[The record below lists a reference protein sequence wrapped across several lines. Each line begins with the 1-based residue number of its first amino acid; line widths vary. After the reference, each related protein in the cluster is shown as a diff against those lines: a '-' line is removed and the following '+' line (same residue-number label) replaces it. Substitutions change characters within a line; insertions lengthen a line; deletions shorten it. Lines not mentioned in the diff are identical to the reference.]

1 MKFKTEQE
9 DFWSGNFGDNYIL
22 RNRSETFLQSN
33 INFFKKALKKV
44 KKIDSMIEFGANIG
58 MNIKAIKSLGKIK
71 IFKAIEINKK
81 ACLDLEKVIG
91 KENVFQNSI
100 LDYKNSEKFDLVLTK
115 TVLIHINPEKLV
127 AVYRKI
133 YKSAKKYIL
142 IAEYYNPSPSVIEYR
157 GFKNKLFKRD
167 FAGELMDIYPDLQI
181 LDYGFVYHRDEFYP
195 QDDINWFLLKK
206 NN

>member
-44 KKIDSMIEFGANIG
+44 KKIDSMIEFGANVG

-81 ACLDLEKVIG
+81 ACFDLEKVIG

-127 AVYRKI
+127 DVYRKI
-133 YKSAKKYIL
+133 YKSAKKYVL

-167 FAGELMDIYPDLQI
+167 FAGELIYLYPDLQI
-181 LDYGFVYHRDEFYP
+181 LDYGFVYHRDQFYP

>member
-33 INFFKKALKKV
+33 IN
-44 KKIDSMIEFGANIG
+44 
-58 MNIKAIKSLGKIK
+58 
-71 IFKAIEINKK
+71 
-81 ACLDLEKVIG
+81 
-91 KENVFQNSI
+91 VFQNSI

-127 AVYRKI
+127 DVYRKI
-133 YKSAKKYIL
+133 YKSAKKYVL

-167 FAGELMDIYPDLQI
+167 FAGELIDLYPDLQI
-181 LDYGFVYHRDEFYP
+181 LDYGFVYHRDQFYP

>member
-44 KKIDSMIEFGANIG
+44 KKIDSMIEFGANVG

-81 ACLDLEKVIG
+81 ACFDLEKVIG

-127 AVYRKI
+127 DVYRKI
-133 YKSAKKYIL
+133 YKSAKKYVL

-167 FAGELMDIYPDLQI
+167 FAGELIDLYPDLQI
-181 LDYGFVYHRDEFYP
+181 LDYGFVYHRDQFYP

>member
-81 ACLDLEKVIG
+81 ACFDLEKVIG
-91 KENVFQNSI
+91 KENVS
-100 LDYKNSEKFDLVLTK
+100 K
-115 TVLIHINPEKLV
+115 TLKQ
-127 AVYRKI
+127 
-133 YKSAKKYIL
+133 
-142 IAEYYNPSPSVIEYR
+142 YY
-157 GFKNKLFKRD
+157 
-167 FAGELMDIYPDLQI
+167 
-181 LDYGFVYHRDEFYP
+181 
-195 QDDINWFLLKK
+195 LKAI
-206 NN
+206 

>member
-44 KKIDSMIEFGANIG
+44 KKIDSMIEFGANVG

-71 IFKAIEINKK
+71 IFKANEINKK
-81 ACLDLEKVIG
+81 ACFDLEKVIG

-127 AVYRKI
+127 DVYRKI
-133 YKSAKKYIL
+133 YKSAKKYVL

-167 FAGELMDIYPDLQI
+167 FAGELIDLYPDLQI
-181 LDYGFVYHRDEFYP
+181 LDYGFVYHRDQFYP

>member
-81 ACLDLEKVIG
+81 ACFDLEKVIG

-167 FAGELMDIYPDLQI
+167 FAGELMDLYPDLQI
-181 LDYGFVYHRDEFYP
+181 LDYGFVYHRDQFYP

>member
-81 ACLDLEKVIG
+81 ACFDLEKVIG

-157 GFKNKLFKRD
+157 GFNY
-167 FAGELMDIYPDLQI
+167 GI
-181 LDYGFVYHRDEFYP
+181 L
-195 QDDINWFLLKK
+195 
-206 NN
+206 

>member
-9 DFWSGNFGDNYIL
+9 DFWSGDFGDNYIL
-22 RNRSETFLQSN
+22 RNRSETFLLSN

-58 MNIKAIKSLGKIK
+58 MNIKAVKSLGKIK
-71 IFKAIEINKK
+71 EFKAIEINKK
-81 ACLDLEKVIG
+81 ACLDLEKLIG
-91 KENVFQNSI
+91 KENVFQESI
-100 LDYKNSEKFDLVLTK
+100 LDYKNLEMFDLVLTK
-115 TVLIHINPEKLV
+115 TVLIHINPKKLV
-127 AVYRKI
+127 AVYKKI
-133 YKSAKKYIL
+133 YESAKKYIL
-142 IAEYYNPSPSVIEYR
+142 IAEYYNPSPSIIEYR

-167 FAGELMDIYPDLQI
+167 FAGELIDIYPDLEI

>member
-81 ACLDLEKVIG
+81 ACFDLEKVIG

-127 AVYRKI
+127 DVYRKI
-133 YKSAKKYIL
+133 YKSAKKYVL

-167 FAGELMDIYPDLQI
+167 FAGELIDLYPDLQI
-181 LDYGFVYHRDEFYP
+181 LDYGFVYHRDQFYP

>member
-9 DFWSGNFGDNYIL
+9 DFWSGDFGDNYIL
-22 RNRSETFLQSN
+22 RNRSETFLLSN

-58 MNIKAIKSLGKIK
+58 MNIKAVKSLGKIK
-71 IFKAIEINKK
+71 EFKAIEINKK
-81 ACLDLEKVIG
+81 ACLDLEKLIG
-91 KENVFQNSI
+91 KENVFQESI
-100 LDYKNSEKFDLVLTK
+100 LDYKNLEMFDLVLTK
-115 TVLIHINPEKLV
+115 TVLIHINPKKLV
-127 AVYRKI
+127 AVYKKI
-133 YKSAKKYIL
+133 YESAKKYIL
-142 IAEYYNPSPSVIEYR
+142 IAEYYNPSPSIIEYR

-167 FAGELMDIYPDLQI
+167 FAGELMDLYPDLQI
-181 LDYGFVYHRDEFYP
+181 LDYGFVYHRDQFYP

>member
-9 DFWSGNFGDNYIL
+9 DFWSGDFGDNYIL
-22 RNRSETFLQSN
+22 RNRSETFLLSN

-81 ACLDLEKVIG
+81 ACFDLEKVIG

-167 FAGELMDIYPDLQI
+167 FAGELMDLYPDLQI
-181 LDYGFVYHRDEFYP
+181 LDYGFVYHRDQFYP